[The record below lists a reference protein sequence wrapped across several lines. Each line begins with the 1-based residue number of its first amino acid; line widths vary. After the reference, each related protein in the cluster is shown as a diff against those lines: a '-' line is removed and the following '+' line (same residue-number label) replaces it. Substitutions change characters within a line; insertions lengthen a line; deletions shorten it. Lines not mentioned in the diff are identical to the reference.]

1 MTWNYR
7 VVRTTDGEEES
18 FAIYEVYY
26 DGDGR
31 PGART
36 EDPAHSSGETLEEL
50 QEDLQAYLRALS
62 EPVVDDAIC
71 RRATGELFGANE
83 S

>member
-26 DGDGR
+26 DDEDR
-31 PGART
+31 PEART
-36 EDPAHSSGETLEEL
+36 EQPASPAGETLEE
-50 QEDLQAYLRALS
+50 LQAYLRALS
-62 EPVVDDAIC
+62 EPVLDDAIF

>member
-26 DGDGR
+26 DDDGR
-31 PGART
+31 PEACT
-36 EDPAHSSGETLEEL
+36 EDPAHPSGETLEEL
-50 QEDLQAYLRALS
+50 AEDLTYYQAALS
-62 EPVVDDAIC
+62 QPVLDDAIC

>member
-26 DGDGR
+26 DDDGR
-31 PGART
+31 PEART
-36 EDPAHSSGETLEEL
+36 EDPVHPSGETLEEL
-50 QEDLQAYLRALS
+50 AEDFTYYQAALS
-62 EPVVDDAIC
+62 QPMLDDTVF
-71 RRATGELFGANE
+71 RQATGGLLEADE
-83 S
+83 P